1 MHILPLLILALLLSC
16 TASKKKRDNKKER
29 PQPSQTYLPST
40 RGSPLPMH
48 PRASNKREEDR
59 VDTYKGDEEPVQ
71 QDHGKE
77 ETVQQDHGKEETVQQ
92 DHGKEETVQQ
102 DHGKEETVQQ
112 DHGKEET
119 VQQDDGKNPPEKIE
133 PEKPAA
139 PELDAGV
146 LSVKLSFAPSD
157 NILVP
162 LLEFS
167 EQHRLEIRD
176 IELEHYGTTL
186 TLPTAVHK
194 FESSG
199 IKIPPLTFLL
209 ELQWRDKTCHER
221 IEVTDMAQTV
231 EVTCR

>member
-29 PQPSQTYLPST
+29 PQPSQTYLPSK
-40 RGSPLPMH
+40 RGSPLPTH

-77 ETVQQDHGKEETVQQ
+77 ETVQQGHGKGETGQQ
-92 DHGKEETVQQ
+92 DHGKEETGQQ
-102 DHGKEETVQQ
+102 GH
-112 DHGKEET
+112 
-119 VQQDDGKNPPEKIE
+119 GKNPPEK
-133 PEKPAA
+133 PAT

-146 LSVKLSFAPSD
+146 LTVKLSFATID
-157 NILVP
+157 NSLYP

-167 EQHRLEIRD
+167 EQHLLEISD

-186 TLPTAVHK
+186 TLPTAAHK
-194 FESSG
+194 FESNG
-199 IKIPPLTFLL
+199 IKVPPLTFLL
-209 ELQWRDKTCHER
+209 ELQWRDKTCSKR
-221 IEVTDMAQTV
+221 IEVIDMTQTV
-231 EVTCR
+231 EVICR